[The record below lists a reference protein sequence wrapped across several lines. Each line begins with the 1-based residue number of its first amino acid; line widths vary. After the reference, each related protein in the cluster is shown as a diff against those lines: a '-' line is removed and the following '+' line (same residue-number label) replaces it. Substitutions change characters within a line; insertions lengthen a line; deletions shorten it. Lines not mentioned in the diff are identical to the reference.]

1 MSALSYMTS
10 AVNNKT
16 LSLGDATSELFLVM
30 KATVNYIRN
39 ILDMIR
45 TWRDSSFV
53 GIQNLVIVGNYAK
66 VSLPD

>member
-1 MSALSYMTS
+1 MTS